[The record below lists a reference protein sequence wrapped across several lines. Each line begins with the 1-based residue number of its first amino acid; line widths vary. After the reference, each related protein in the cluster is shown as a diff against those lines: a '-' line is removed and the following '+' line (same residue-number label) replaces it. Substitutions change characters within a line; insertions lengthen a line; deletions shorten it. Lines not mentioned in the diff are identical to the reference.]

1 MSENGWIVLII
12 AATVVTVLF
21 MFRGTLAR
29 FFFKA
34 GSSGIEAVLEAREQA
49 TTNTGDSGARPTRP
63 PGQVTISGNR
73 QIGRRNEIDVS
84 RPDVD
89 VTENLQLGTDQ
100 EIAARLDQ
108 TPEENE

>member
-12 AATVVTVLF
+12 AGTVVFVLF
-21 MFRGTLAR
+21 MFRSALAR

-34 GSSGIEAVLEAREQA
+34 GSSGIEASLETREQA
-49 TTNTGDSGARPTRP
+49 TTNTGESSARPIRP
-63 PGQVTISGNR
+63 PGQVTISRNK
-73 QIGRRNEIDVS
+73 QIGLRNKIDVN

-89 VTENLQLGTDQ
+89 VTENLQLGADQ
-100 EIAARLDQ
+100 EISLDQ